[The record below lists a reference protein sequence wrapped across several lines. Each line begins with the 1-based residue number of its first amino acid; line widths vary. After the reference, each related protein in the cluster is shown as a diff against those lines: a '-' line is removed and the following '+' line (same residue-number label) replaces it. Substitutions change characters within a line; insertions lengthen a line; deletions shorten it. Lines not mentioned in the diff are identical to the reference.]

1 VQSQPI
7 IDLAFEYWLPFL
19 RAIPLAMDDLGTAN
33 PAVFADREEF
43 ITELFG
49 IGTGQTVEVQFQFP
63 GDSPSLEVSEN
74 SLLDTGPG
82 EEEVCEGFDFPFGE
96 GVAFFLLSQV
106 PGLVDRVGGWQMPPM
121 FRPLQIERG
130 DTLDLRAE
138 EQLIIRV
145 EVATHGRRS
154 WFQRGLGQYTGM
166 ALVIGDQAP
175 VWTGFRG
182 SIPSRSPQSVGPCS
196 AESIPV

>member
-33 PAVFADREEF
+33 PAVLADREES
-43 ITELFG
+43 IAELFG

-82 EEEVCEGFDFPFGE
+82 EEEVFVCFDFPFGE
-96 GVAFFLLSQV
+96 GGAFFLLSQI
-106 PGLVDRVGGWQMPPM
+106 PGLVDRVGGWPMPPM

-130 DTLDLRAE
+130 DTLDLQAE
-138 EQLIIRV
+138 EQLIVRV
-145 EVATHGRRS
+145 EVATHGRRR
-154 WFQRGLGQYTGM
+154 WFE
-166 ALVIGDQAP
+166 
-175 VWTGFRG
+175 TGF
-182 SIPSRSPQSVGPCS
+182 GPVYRNGPGHWRPGTSLDGVPWAHSLAS
-196 AESIPV
+196 APAR

>member
-1 VQSQPI
+1 
-7 IDLAFEYWLPFL
+7 
-19 RAIPLAMDDLGTAN
+19 MDDLGTAN

-82 EEEVCEGFDFPFGE
+82 EEEVCVGFDFPFGE
-96 GVAFFLLSQV
+96 GVPFFLLSQV
-106 PGLVDRVGGWQMPPM
+106 PGLVDRVGGWPMPPM

-130 DTLDLRAE
+130 DTLDLRVE
-138 EQLIIRV
+138 EQLIVRV
-145 EVATHGRRS
+145 EVATHGRQR
-154 WFQRGLGQYTGM
+154 WFE
-166 ALVIGDQAP
+166 
-175 VWTGFRG
+175 TGF
-182 SIPSRSPQSVGPCS
+182 GPVYRNGPGHWRPGTSLDGAPWAHSLAS
-196 AESIPV
+196 APFA